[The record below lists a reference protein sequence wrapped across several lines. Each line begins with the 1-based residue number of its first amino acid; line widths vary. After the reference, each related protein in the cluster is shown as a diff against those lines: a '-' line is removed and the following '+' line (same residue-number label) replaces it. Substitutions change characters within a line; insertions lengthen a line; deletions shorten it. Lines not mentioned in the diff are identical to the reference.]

1 MSFWK
6 TLSEKLGFMSGE
18 SDERDEDEL
27 EDGEIQDGEY
37 TRQYFFGG
45 NAVGTAVMEDI
56 PEETT
61 SFDHESEQNLEAARA
76 YSENT
81 NNLPYIL
88 IGGAGLVVFLLILW
102 RIIKIAKS

>member
-1 MSFWK
+1 MAGLLA
-6 TLSEKLGFMSGE
+6 LSAALLSGCGKPKAE
-18 SDERDEDEL
+18 PAEAEVED
-27 EDGEIQDGEY
+27 
-37 TRQYFFGG
+37 
-45 NAVGTAVMEDI
+45 V

>member
-1 MSFWK
+1 MFRPVPQPTASPLRTARFRMASIPDSIS
-6 TLSEKLGFMSGE
+6 L
-18 SDERDEDEL
+18 
-27 EDGEIQDGEY
+27 
-37 TRQYFFGG
+37 GG
-45 NAVGTAVMEDI
+45 NAVGTAVMEDV

>member
-1 MSFWK
+1 
-6 TLSEKLGFMSGE
+6 
-18 SDERDEDEL
+18 
-27 EDGEIQDGEY
+27 
-37 TRQYFFGG
+37 
-45 NAVGTAVMEDI
+45 MEDV

-61 SFDHESEQNLEAARA
+61 SFDHENEQNLEAPRA